1 MITVNCA
8 EHHANRQ
15 MRAVQQLQK
24 AEQISYGTTYTSK
37 TSKFVSLLH
46 KQYKKID
53 SLATEFTILT

>member
-1 MITVNCA
+1 
-8 EHHANRQ
+8 